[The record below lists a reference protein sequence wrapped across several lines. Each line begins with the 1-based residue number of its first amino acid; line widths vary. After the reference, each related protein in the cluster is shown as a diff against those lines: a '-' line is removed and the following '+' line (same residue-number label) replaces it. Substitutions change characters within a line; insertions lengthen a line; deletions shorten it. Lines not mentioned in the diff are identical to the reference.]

1 MGVSVGQP
9 RMTGQLLNTRRSA
22 ALQPI
27 DGEYGDGGIVL
38 SKTAVMDPSRI
49 MSGPPSLV
57 YAGFEGAASQ
67 S

>member
-9 RMTGQLLNTRRSA
+9 RMTGQLINTRRSTQ
-22 ALQPI
+22 LPPL
-27 DGEYGDGGIVL
+27 DGKYADGAQVL

-57 YAGFEGAASQ
+57 YAGFEGATSQ

>member
-9 RMTGQLLNTRRSA
+9 RMTGQLINARRSA
-22 ALQPI
+22 ALHPYGE
-27 DGEYGDGGIVL
+27 DGEPQVL